1 MGGME
6 GKGWRWTHS
15 RGRRCA
21 RRWLASD
28 DPGQAL
34 PIDAG
39 GEDDRN
45 AAPARLANR
54 TPFPMKPGRADGREG
69 WTAHPGRVRTVFG
82 SGRFG
87 SVLPSRVHGP
97 GGAGRRHGGREAE
110 GWRWDAVGG
119 AFETGPGCWTRSP
132 PTLPTWRGRT
142 AGRGRHSRRAER
154 GRAGRRKGGGRRD
167 MDARGEVGEDRDA
180 GSMEGMTRTPGEGAE
195 ARAGSMDRG
204 EARQA
209 PARLPRWPQ
218 GRRRAWGGW
227 TAWER
232 HGNAERGRQRAK
244 RFPRRKRRL
253 SIDDPH
259 PASASAWMPS
269 PVQPMEGPALPNAW
283 ANGQSHRTRRPVPAW
298 MEGPTHGPPVALA
311 ACAERSPHGLPC
323 RCWRS
328 AGGERGRRGGARRDG
343 GAEAMPDRRRERRAG
358 GSAVHPMHTAD
369 GEAGRTHGQALPRP
383 SMGRNPGLES
393 AAASP
398 FRDFPA
404 GCRTRGDDGGTT
416 RHARHARQRRRGQ
429 GRGPHGA
436 ILDSRSKR
444 EGGASSPGFAFRF
457 HFCLAPGGGAFE
469 ARPRRKKILPHRG
482 GQFGGRAGA
491 KNF

>member
-1 MGGME
+1 ME

-269 PVQPMEGPALPNAW
+269 PVQPMEGPALPDAW
-283 ANGQSHRTRRPVPAW
+283 ADGQSHRTRRPVPAW
-298 MEGPTHGPPVALA
+298 MEGPTHGPPVALCSVRGA
-311 ACAERSPHGLPC
+311 FPHGWPLPMLATRWRGTWKAW
-323 RCWRS
+323 RCSPGWRGRS
-328 AGGERGRRGGARRDG
+328 HAGPSPGTQGGRERGASDAHRRRRGRTHTRRG
-343 GAEAMPDRRRERRAG
+343 VAA
-358 GSAVHPMHTAD
+358 SID
-369 GEAGRTHGQALPRP
+369 GEAMHGRECGGVPVPGLPRRMP
-383 SMGRNPGLES
+383 HTGRRW
-393 AAASP
+393 
-398 FRDFPA
+398 RDGPPCPPRA
-404 GCRTRGDDGGTT
+404 TT
-416 RHARHARQRRRGQ
+416 PQRARQRPARGDFGQ
-429 GRGPHGA
+429 PKQKGRG
-436 ILDSRSKR
+436 
-444 EGGASSPGFAFRF
+444 GFF
-457 HFCLAPGGGAFE
+457 
-469 ARPRRKKILPHRG
+469 PRLRLPFSLLPCPRWG
-482 GQFGGRAGA
+482 CI
-491 KNF
+491 